1 MAVTCGV
8 PQGSVLG
15 PLLFLLY
22 VNDLPYRISA
32 RVTMFADDTNVL
44 ESFSQSDQSSLKNS
58 LHTIDEWM
66 KYNKLK
72 CNLDKSKAIIFGNKE
87 HVLESLKSESIV
99 LKEASNVKYLG
110 VLVDE
115 ELTFKDHVEL
125 VKKKLNK
132 CFYAVLKSRQV
143 LTQSQMLVYYK
154 THVKPIIQYGVL
166 IYGGTMY
173 SNLQPILKMQKKI
186 VRCIFHLRFSTSVKE
201 VMNSN
206 KIHTVYEL
214 YLYEITN
221 FMLKCLKNEHCIE
234 FLNSMITQK
243 TTSCYELRV
252 AERAHVSITR
262 NKHCKN
268 SLSHRVPKFFN
279 KLNSWGV
286 LPNKT
291 SFESMTNGMIDTYC
305 NNFMYSYILGN
316 QELVDF
322 LFDLNK

>member
-1 MAVTCGV
+1 MTDFNTCNLIEIGNEFSETVAVTCGV

-44 ESFSQSDQSSLKNS
+44 ESFSQSDQLSLKNS

-125 VKKKLNK
+125 VKKQD
-132 CFYAVLKSRQV
+132 AR
-143 LTQSQMLVYYK
+143 
-154 THVKPIIQYGVL
+154 
-166 IYGGTMY
+166 
-173 SNLQPILKMQKKI
+173 
-186 VRCIFHLRFSTSVKE
+186 
-201 VMNSN
+201 
-206 KIHTVYEL
+206 
-214 YLYEITN
+214 
-221 FMLKCLKNEHCIE
+221 
-234 FLNSMITQK
+234 
-243 TTSCYELRV
+243 
-252 AERAHVSITR
+252 
-262 NKHCKN
+262 
-268 SLSHRVPKFFN
+268 
-279 KLNSWGV
+279 
-286 LPNKT
+286 
-291 SFESMTNGMIDTYC
+291 
-305 NNFMYSYILGN
+305 
-316 QELVDF
+316 
-322 LFDLNK
+322 